1 MKLNILL
8 FSVLLLL
15 KYNPLYADGNVHLSG
30 ALVSE
35 PCTLPDG
42 SDNIPLNFGTE
53 VDKDLYAHE
62 RTDSSAF
69 TIHLAD
75 CDPSVL
81 STVSVTFQ
89 GTEETELPGLL
100 AIDPASTAKG
110 IAIGIEGDDGTLLP
124 LSTASPYANLIPGN
138 NDLNFQ
144 AFVQATP
151 TAMANKA
158 LVVGEFSAT
167 ATFVLG
173 YQ

>member
-1 MKLNILL
+1 MLMAMSIFQGRWFRNHVRCLTVVTIFRLISGPWWIKISTRA
-8 FSVLLLL
+8 SVLI
-15 KYNPLYADGNVHLSG
+15 AV
-30 ALVSE
+30 
-35 PCTLPDG
+35 
-42 SDNIPLNFGTE
+42 
-53 VDKDLYAHE
+53 
-62 RTDSSAF
+62 R
-69 TIHLAD
+69 LAD